1 VAHHPNPV
9 KEKSD
14 EQSECSP
21 KESEGGGVMATRAK
35 GRRPRP
41 EDPILDAIQCLR
53 AMADARPDMYWHQLA
68 VIGLFASTWV
78 PTPRER
84 ALARRLRRT
93 AMRQSDLIKRTA
105 DDEAQD
111 WLRRQ
116 LSGLGEGS

>member
-1 VAHHPNPV
+1 
-9 KEKSD
+9 
-14 EQSECSP
+14 
-21 KESEGGGVMATRAK
+21 MASRPEA
-35 GRRPRP
+35 RRRRP

-53 AMADARPDMYWHQLA
+53 ALADGRPAAYWSLLA
-68 VIGLFASTWV
+68 SIGWFADCWA
-78 PTPRER
+78 PTPRGR

-116 LSGLGEGS
+116 LEGLGKGS